1 MPWFG
6 VMVCRDF
13 VQRMDWRMKRVSRAE
28 RPYSHTAVAEYALI
42 ASAIGLAMVVSLLGF
57 GDKLA
62 TAFRDAAII
71 LGG

>member
-1 MPWFG
+1 
-6 VMVCRDF
+6 
-13 VQRMDWRMKRVSRAE
+13 MKRVSRAE